1 MLLSPTDI
9 QALSQ
14 AGISTTKAEQQIQQ
28 LKEGLPTL
36 MVEAAATAPND
47 ILRLSTQE
55 QDEMIALF
63 DRTLMEGQLQV
74 AKFVPASG
82 AASRMFK
89 SLLSWINDND
99 NLNDNDND
107 NGNGNLPDDVD
118 RVVGNL
124 QRFAFYDALNALC
137 RKETGEDIDALKA
150 HHRERDILR
159 LMLLP
164 EGLNLS
170 NQPKG
175 VLPFHS
181 YEEGTRT
188 PVAEHIVEALAYAAA
203 DGKKPQL
210 HFTISPEHEEL
221 FEQAIREAKDHER
234 VAISHSFQKASTNTL
249 ALDAEGN
256 LFRTAQGEL
265 LLRPGGHG
273 ALIENLSELDADIVF
288 VKNID
293 NVVPDHLKEPTIHY
307 KKVLGGLLVS
317 LRQRCF
323 QWLAKVEQEALSESL
338 LQEAEQFVRHDL
350 HIGFTTASTLSE
362 RKAFLQTILN
372 RPIRVCG
379 MVKNEG
385 EPGGGPFLVK
395 NDDGTTSLQILES
408 VQIADKSLMT
418 TATHFNPVDLVC
430 SITDAQG
437 RHYNLTDF
445 VDKNAG
451 FISEKSQGGK
461 TLRALELP
469 GLWNGAMSRWNTVMV
484 EVPTETFAPVKT
496 LSDLLRPQHQ
506 PQDI

>member
-9 QALSQ
+9 LTLQK
-14 AGISTTKAEQQIQQ
+14 AGITTTKAEQQIQQ

-36 MVEAAATAPND
+36 KVEAAATVPSH

-89 SLLSWINDND
+89 ALLAWVDND
-99 NLNDNDND
+99 NLNDND
-107 NGNGNLPDDVD
+107 NGNGNLPDEVD

-124 QRFAFYDALNALC
+124 QRFAFYDELNALC
-137 RKETGEDIDALKA
+137 LKETGEDIDALKA

-159 LMLLP
+159 MMLLP

-175 VLPFHS
+175 VLPFHRD
-181 YEEGTRT
+181 EEGTRT

-203 DGKKPQL
+203 EGKKPQL
-210 HFTISPEHEEL
+210 HFTISPEHEAL
-221 FEQAIREAKDHER
+221 FAQTIRDAKNHEQVE
-234 VAISHSFQKASTNTL
+234 ISHSFQKASTNTL

-256 LFRTAQGEL
+256 LFRTEQGEL

-293 NVVPDHLKEPTIHY
+293 NVVPDHLKAPTIHY

-323 QWLAKVEQEALSESL
+323 QWLTRLAQESLSESL
-338 LQEAEQFVRHDL
+338 LQEAEHFVRQEL

-430 SITDAQG
+430 SITDAEG

-469 GLWNGAMSRWNTVMV
+469 GLWNGAMSCWNTVMV

>member
-1 MLLSPTDI
+1 MLLTPSDI
-9 QALSQ
+9 LTLQK
-14 AGISTTKAEQQIQQ
+14 AGITTTKAEQQIQQ
-28 LKEGLPTL
+28 LRHGLPML
-36 MVEAAATAPND
+36 KVEAAATVPSH

-89 SLLSWINDND
+89 ALLAWVDND
-99 NLNDNDND
+99 NLNDND
-107 NGNGNLPDDVD
+107 NGNGNLPDEVD
-118 RVVGNL
+118 RVVSNI

-203 DGKKPQL
+203 EGKKPQL

-221 FEQAIREAKDHER
+221 FVQAIREAKDHNR
-234 VAISHSFQKASTNTL
+234 VEISHSFQKASTNTL

-256 LFRTAQGEL
+256 LFRTEQGEL

-323 QWLAKVEQEALSESL
+323 QWLAKVEQEALSEPL

-437 RHYNLTDF
+437 RHYHLPDF

-469 GLWNGAMSRWNTVMV
+469 GLWNAAMSRWNTVMV

>member
-14 AGISTTKAEQQIQQ
+14 AGISTTTAEQQIQQ
-28 LKEGLPTL
+28 LRHGLPML
-36 MVEAAATAPND
+36 KVEAAATVPSH
-47 ILRLSTQE
+47 IRRLSTQE

-89 SLLSWINDND
+89 SLLGWINDND
-99 NLNDNDND
+99 NLNLS
-107 NGNGNLPDDVD
+107 NLSNPSNISNPSNVIIS
-118 RVVGNL
+118 NL
-124 QRFAFYDALNALC
+124 QRFPFYDALNALC
-137 RKETGEDIDALKA
+137 LKETGEDIDALKV

-188 PVAEHIVEALAYAAA
+188 PVAEHIVEALAYVAAE
-203 DGKKPQL
+203 GKKPQL

-221 FEQAIREAKDHER
+221 FVQAIRETKDHER
-234 VAISHSFQKASTNTL
+234 VAISHSFQKTSTNTL

-256 LFRTAQGEL
+256 LFRTEQGEL

-323 QWLAKVEQEALSESL
+323 QWLAKVEQEALSERL
-338 LQEAEQFVRHDL
+338 LQEAEQFVRQDL

-437 RHYNLTDF
+437 QHYNLTDF

>member
-9 QALSQ
+9 QTLSQ
-14 AGISTTKAEQQIQQ
+14 AGISTTTAEQQIQQ
-28 LKEGLPTL
+28 LRHGLPML
-36 MVEAAATAPND
+36 KVEAAATVPSH
-47 ILRLSTQE
+47 ILRLSIQE

-99 NLNDNDND
+99 NDNLNDND

-124 QRFAFYDALNALC
+124 QRFPFYDALNALC
-137 RKETGEDIDALKA
+137 LKETGEDIDALKA

-188 PVAEHIVEALAYAAA
+188 PVAEHIVEALAYVAAE
-203 DGKKPQL
+203 GKKPQL

-221 FEQAIREAKDHER
+221 FVQAIRETKDHER
-234 VAISHSFQKASTNTL
+234 VAISHSFQKTSTNTL

-256 LFRTAQGEL
+256 LFRTEQGEL

-293 NVVPDHLKEPTIHY
+293 NVVPDHLKEPTIRY

-323 QWLAKVEQEALSESL
+323 QWLARVEQEALSERL

-408 VQIADKSLMT
+408 VQIADKRLMT

-430 SITDAQG
+430 SITNAEG
-437 RHYNLTDF
+437 RHYNLPDF

>member
-14 AGISTTKAEQQIQQ
+14 AGISTTTAEQQIQQ

-36 MVEAAATAPND
+36 KVEAAATVPSH
-47 ILRLSTQE
+47 ILRLN
-55 QDEMIALF
+55 DEDQKRLVALF
-63 DRTLMEGQLQV
+63 ESTLEDATVRV

-89 SLLSWINDND
+89 ALLTFLGDEAIRRWGDE
-99 NLNDNDND
+99 
-107 NGNGNLPDDVD
+107 VD

-124 QRFAFYDALNALC
+124 QRFAFYDALNTLC
-137 RKETGEDIDALKA
+137 LKETGEDIDALKA
-150 HHRERDILR
+150 HHRECDILR

-203 DGKKPQL
+203 EGKKPQL
-210 HFTISPEHEEL
+210 HFTISPEHEAL
-221 FEQAIREAKDHER
+221 FAQAIRDAKDHEQ
-234 VAISHSFQKASTNTL
+234 VEISHSFQKASTNTL

-256 LFRTAQGEL
+256 LFRTEQGEL

-293 NVVPDHLKEPTIHY
+293 NVVPDHLKEPTIRY

-323 QWLAKVEQEALSESL
+323 QWLAKVEQEALSEPL

-395 NDDGTTSLQILES
+395 NNDGTTSLQILES

-437 RHYNLTDF
+437 QHYNLTDF

-496 LSDLLRPQHQ
+496 LADLLRPQHQ

>member
-9 QALSQ
+9 LTLQK
-14 AGISTTKAEQQIQQ
+14 AGITTTKAEQQIQQ

-47 ILRLSTQE
+47 ILRLN
-55 QDEMIALF
+55 DEDQKRLVALF
-63 DRTLMEGQLQV
+63 ESTLEDATLRV

-89 SLLSWINDND
+89 ALLAWVDND

-107 NGNGNLPDDVD
+107 NGNGNLPDEVD

-150 HHRERDILR
+150 HHRECDILR

-203 DGKKPQL
+203 EGKKPQL
-210 HFTISPEHEEL
+210 HFTISPEHEGL
-221 FEQAIREAKDHER
+221 FEQAIREAKDHDR
-234 VAISHSFQKASTNTL
+234 VEISHSFQKASTNTL
-249 ALDAEGN
+249 ALDADGN
-256 LFRTAQGEL
+256 LFRTEQGEL

-323 QWLAKVEQEALSESL
+323 QWLARVEQEALSEPL
-338 LQEAEQFVRHDL
+338 LQEAEQFVRQDL

-430 SITDAQG
+430 SITDYHGHHFHLQ
-437 RHYNLTDF
+437 DF
-445 VDKNAG
+445 VDPEAG

>member
-1 MLLSPTDI
+1 MTLTPSDI
-9 QALSQ
+9 LTLQK
-14 AGISTTKAEQQIQQ
+14 AGITTTKAEQQIQQ

-47 ILRLSTQE
+47 ILRLN
-55 QDEMIALF
+55 DEDQKRLVALF
-63 DRTLMEGQLQV
+63 ESTLEDATLRV

-89 SLLSWINDND
+89 ALLTFLGDEAIRRWGDE
-99 NLNDNDND
+99 
-107 NGNGNLPDDVD
+107 VD
-118 RVVGNL
+118 RVVSNL
-124 QRFAFYDALNALC
+124 QRFPFYDALNTLC
-137 RKETGEDIDALKA
+137 LKETGEDIDALKA

-221 FEQAIREAKDHER
+221 FVQAIREAKDHER

-256 LFRTAQGEL
+256 LFRTEQGEL

-323 QWLAKVEQEALSESL
+323 QWLARVEQEALSESL
-338 LQEAEQFVRHDL
+338 LQEAEQFVRQDL